1 MLLVN
6 RLLNSVFDLLM
17 RPLERVGVV
26 TGLAVVS
33 LFTAIAILVVVRITS
48 DQRAIAA
55 VKRQIHA
62 DLFEIRLFNDDLRA
76 ILRAE
81 LQLLRHNA
89 TYLRLSIVPMLWML
103 VPAALVIAQ
112 LQCFFA
118 YSGVEIGEPIV
129 ITAQLKSG
137 RQLAALEVPPAI
149 RVETPAIWVPALN
162 QIMWRIVPAA
172 PGITSCGCG
181 LQMTRTTRAF
191 TCRTDLHA
199 GHPRD
204 SSRGCSPRSSIH
216 RRRRCQTAPRS
227 RRSASTIRRAISR
240 SSAGRALDGV
250 VCRPYP
256 RVRILLEA
264 SLARRGL
271 DGVVLHHTHQ

>member
-6 RLLNSVFDLLM
+6 RLLDSVFDLLM
-17 RPLERVGVV
+17 RPLERVDVV

-33 LFTAIAILVVVRITS
+33 VFTAIAILVVVRITS
-48 DQRAIAA
+48 DQRAMAA

-81 LQLLRHNA
+81 LQILRRNA
-89 TYLRLSIVPMLWML
+89 TYLRLSIAPMLWML

-112 LQCFFA
+112 LQFFFG
-118 YSGVEIGEPIV
+118 YSGVEIGEPMV

-162 QIMWRIVPAA
+162 QIMWRIVPTA
-172 PGITSCGCG
+172 PGDYQLALRIADDTYDKSVHVSDG
-181 LQMTRTTRAF
+181 LT
-191 TCRTDLHA
+191 
-199 GHPRD
+199 
-204 SSRGCSPRSSIH
+204 
-216 RRRRCQTAPRS
+216 
-227 RRSASTIRRAISR
+227 RRSPARLEPRLLTAIVYPSEAPLPDSAPISAIRIDYPKSDIQIF
-240 SSAGRALDGV
+240 GRPVHWTVLYTVLTLAFAFLLR
-250 VCRPYP
+250 RPL
-256 RVRILLEA
+256 RVE
-264 SLARRGL
+264 
-271 DGVVLHHTHQ
+271 V